1 MRLICP
7 RCGEKYEI
15 DDDLIPPSGREV
27 ECSSCES
34 SWFQAG
40 RLRMTQ
46 AVSAEHVEPAR
57 ETLPQD
63 ETAEEEDSSH
73 LPPLPQPS
81 KALSPDL
88 LSLLRDEAKQFQSE
102 NPELGSKTAPAE
114 PEPPAPQEIEA
125 PQDVPVRAEETE
137 IITQELAPK
146 RKSGFGKGFAIGL
159 AISAVLFTLY
169 WIAPYA
175 GEGDTADALRSIH
188 AAGNSLDA
196 WVNAKISGI
205 LGN

>member
-34 SWFQAG
+34 AWFQAG

-46 AVSAEHVEPAR
+46 SVDPAPFEPQGSI
-57 ETLPQD
+57 LPAS

-102 NPELGSKTAPAE
+102 NPELVAKSGQNEAEQPTPQKAE
-114 PEPPAPQEIEA
+114 PTEEESVPSGYPQAPT
-125 PQDVPVRAEETE
+125 QDPVTSR
-137 IITQELAPK
+137 QPN
-146 RKSGFGKGFAIGL
+146 FGKGFMIGL
-159 AISAVLFTLY
+159 GISAVLFTLY

-175 GEGDTADALRSIH
+175 GQGDTADALRGIH
-188 AAGNSLDA
+188 DAGNSLHA
-196 WVNAKISGI
+196 WISAKASSL